1 MIDFIK
7 CFRIAKITGDVLV
20 FDHNFQIYDVVP
32 LNGVILKENHNN
44 KIEIIKNFNRQQHDT
59 SI

>member
-20 FDHNFQIYDVVP
+20 FDIHFQIYDVVP
-32 LNGVILKENHNN
+32 LNGCILKENNN
-44 KIEIIKNFNRQQHDT
+44 NQIEIIKNFNRKN
-59 SI
+59 